1 MKYIAKTKNLL
12 EFPANLNES
21 SIKILECLI
30 ENKNPVSTKEL
41 VKHCNVSSRMIQYNL
56 EKLLNNKPPLVSK
69 ASDLKDM
76 RLQRYTLNPNLNER
90 MNEIRNIINFSQSK
104 FNR

>member
-1 MKYIAKTKNLL
+1 MKYVAKVRNL
-12 EFPANLNES
+12 PDIVYQLNES
-21 SIKILECLI
+21 SIKILECLL
-30 ENKNPVSTKEL
+30 ENKTPLSTKEL

-56 EKLLNNKPPLVSK
+56 EKMLNNTPPLVAK

-76 RLQRYTLNPNLNER
+76 RLQKYTLNPNLYNKV
-90 MNEIRNIINFSQSK
+90 NEIRSYINISR

>member
-1 MKYIAKTKNLL
+1 MKYITKGSNL
-12 EFPANLNES
+12 PDIVYQLNES
-21 SIKILECLI
+21 SIKILECLL
-30 ENKNPVSTKEL
+30 ENQGPLSTKEL

-56 EKLLNNKPPLVSK
+56 EKMLNNKPPLVTK

-76 RLQRYTLNPNLNER
+76 RLQKYTLNPNLYNKV
-90 MNEIRNIINFSQSK
+90 NEIRNFINYTK